1 MLEGNARGAGGIDGE
16 FHTHVPVA
24 NITGYARYLGGN
36 RSELRPREAFE
47 PNDGM
52 LRRTDF
58 TQCVGRLK
66 LGNHFEASMRQD
78 HAELLAFG
86 NMDAGPQCG
95 AFAQPARYRGANEP
109 LCDVVFKAA
118 NVGRG
123 NRHISLNFG
132 DIAENLPLMQLAI
145 ALADLLLRSKP
156 QQHGVEALRG
166 GAFSF
171 RIGQGTLGIRI

>member
-1 MLEGNARGAGGIDGE
+1 MLEWDARSARGIDRE
-16 FHTHVPVA
+16 FHAHMPVA
-24 NITGYARYLGGN
+24 NISGYARYLGGN

-66 LGNHFEASMRQD
+66 LGNHFEASMRQE
-78 HAELLAFG
+78 HAELLALG

-109 LCDVVFKAA
+109 LGDVVFEAV
-118 NVGRG
+118 NSGRG
-123 NRHISLNFG
+123 NRHIRLNFG
-132 DIAENLPLMQLAI
+132 DVAENLSLMQLAV
-145 ALADLLLRSKP
+145 AFADLLLGSKSE
-156 QQHGVEALRG
+156 QHGVKALRG
-166 GAFSF
+166 GA
-171 RIGQGTLGIRI
+171 LGFDIC